1 MIMSLK
7 FRKKRMQKSMPLGH
21 SYSQPLPMPIT
32 SEGMPDWEA
41 PDVGAYVSYAI
52 DKGPLKGRVVVL
64 HRMENGLYSI
74 AEDDS
79 HAKHV
84 ANRDLDTSKLE
95 KDEDADVEDMENDVD
110 ANIDYDDQDRA
121 DFEEE
126 IADLPNEQIFLGTTG
141 ALSKSSNLLR
151 QAVEE
156 VKSVA
161 SGSVRITPRLFSVLS
176 QNYSS
181 ALLSKAMKIARLE
194 LGTQSALRR
203 RSR

>member
-1 MIMSLK
+1 MNLK
-7 FRKKRMQKSMPLGH
+7 ARTRRMQKSMPLGQ
-21 SYSQPLPMPIT
+21 SYAQPLPMPMT

-41 PDVGAYVSYAI
+41 PDVGTYVSYAI
-52 DKGPLKGRVVVL
+52 DNGPLKGRVVVL

-79 HAKHV
+79 HTKHA

-95 KDEDADVEDMENDVD
+95 KDEDADTEDMENDVD

-121 DFEEE
+121 NFEED
-126 IADLPNEQIFLGTTG
+126 IAELPNGPLAANGSF
-141 ALSKSSNLLR
+141 SKSSNLLR

-156 VKSVA
+156 VKAVA

-181 ALLSKAMKIARLE
+181 ALLSKAMKIAKLE
-194 LGTQSALRR
+194 LNAPYLSRR

>member
-64 HRMENGLYSI
+64 HRMEN
-74 AEDDS
+74 
-79 HAKHV
+79 
-84 ANRDLDTSKLE
+84 
-95 KDEDADVEDMENDVD
+95 
-110 ANIDYDDQDRA
+110 DYDDQDRA

>member
-1 MIMSLK
+1 MTLK
-7 FRKKRMQKSMPLGH
+7 SRKRRMQKSMSLGH
-21 SYSQPLPMPIT
+21 SYSQPLPMPMT
-32 SEGMPDWEA
+32 PEGMPDWEA

-52 DKGPLKGRVVVL
+52 DNGPLKGRVVVL
-64 HRMENGLYSI
+64 HRMQNGLYSI

-79 HAKHV
+79 RIKHA
-84 ANRDLDTSKLE
+84 ANRDLDRSKLE
-95 KDEDADVEDMENDVD
+95 KDEDADTEDMENDVD

-121 DFEEE
+121 DFEED
-126 IADLPNEQIFLGTTG
+126 IAELPDGPMFLGTTG

-156 VKSVA
+156 VKAVA

-181 ALLSKAMKIARLE
+181 ALLSKAMKIAKLE
-194 LGTQSALRR
+194 LNAPYLSRR

>member
-1 MIMSLK
+1 MTLK
-7 FRKKRMQKSMPLGH
+7 SRKRRMQKSMSLGH
-21 SYSQPLPMPIT
+21 SYSQPLPMPMT
-32 SEGMPDWEA
+32 PEGMPDWEA
-41 PDVGAYVSYAI
+41 PDVGSYVSYAI
-52 DKGPLKGRVVVL
+52 DNGPLKGRVVVL
-64 HRMENGLYSI
+64 HRMHNGLYSI

-79 HAKHV
+79 HIKHV
-84 ANRDLDTSKLE
+84 ANRDLDRSKLE
-95 KDEDADVEDMENDVD
+95 KDEDADTEDMENDVD

-126 IADLPNEQIFLGTTG
+126 IADLPNGPLVANGSF
-141 ALSKSSNLLR
+141 SKSSNLLR

-194 LGTQSALRR
+194 LGTQTASRR

>member
-1 MIMSLK
+1 MTLK
-7 FRKKRMQKSMPLGH
+7 SRKRRMQKSMSLGH
-21 SYSQPLPMPIT
+21 SYSQPLPMPMT
-32 SEGMPDWEA
+32 PEGMPDWEA

-52 DKGPLKGRVVVL
+52 DNGPLKGRVVVL
-64 HRMENGLYSI
+64 HRMQNGLYSI

-79 HAKHV
+79 HIKHV
-84 ANRDLDTSKLE
+84 ANRDLDRSKLE
-95 KDEDADVEDMENDVD
+95 KDEDADTEDMENDVD

-126 IADLPNEQIFLGTTG
+126 IADLPNEPLVANGSF
-141 ALSKSSNLLR
+141 SKSSNLLR

-194 LGTQSALRR
+194 LVTQPAVRR

>member
-1 MIMSLK
+1 MTLK
-7 FRKKRMQKSMPLGH
+7 SRKRRMQKSMSLGH
-21 SYSQPLPMPIT
+21 SYSQPLPMPMT
-32 SEGMPDWEA
+32 PEGMPDWEA

-52 DKGPLKGRVVVL
+52 DNGPLKGRVVVL
-64 HRMENGLYSI
+64 HRMQNGLYSI

-79 HAKHV
+79 RIKHA
-84 ANRDLDTSKLE
+84 ANRDLDRSKLE
-95 KDEDADVEDMENDVD
+95 KDEDADTEDMENDVD

-121 DFEEE
+121 NFEED
-126 IADLPNEQIFLGTTG
+126 IAELPDGPMFLGTTG
-141 ALSKSSNLLR
+141 TLSKSSNLLR

-156 VKSVA
+156 VKAVA

-181 ALLSKAMKIARLE
+181 ALLSKAMKIAKLE
-194 LGTQSALRR
+194 LNAPYLSRR

>member
-79 HAKHV
+79 HIKHV

-121 DFEEE
+121 DFEED
-126 IADLPNEQIFLGTTG
+126 IADLPNAPLIANGSF
-141 ALSKSSNLLR
+141 SKSSNLLR

-156 VKSVA
+156 VKAVA